1 MFFVVISI
9 FFLVFISN
17 ISKIVFCHKWMLD
30 EEKKMKKDKINSD
43 IPLFLIIPVL
53 NEQRI
58 IKETYYHFRNL
69 VIDFDN
75 VYTIFVTTEKEKNSG
90 KKTFDIIVDL
100 LNVDVQQK
108 MFVINYPHKSGVM
121 AHQLNYAIE
130 KLREQMGT
138 NDFWIGVYN
147 ADSRINTDT
156 INYVLKRTN
165 NTKCDKFC
173 MQQYSWYYCN
183 KEKQKGVMPS
193 CALWQTRWSITFE
206 MARVLIQNYFSR
218 LPLPKFLRIH
228 LEKMNYIIGHGFFI
242 NAKTLHLLGGFPQN
256 TINEDACLGYL
267 INCNDIKI
275 YPIPVLEMAESPD
288 KINVYLNQQDTW
300 YNGPVY
306 AFEYYRLY
314 KKKENCD
321 KYRCFLFAFKL
332 FLHAIYWIAAPLI
345 LYFACMFM
353 IDSVEK
359 IIIWLIIIFLHMP
372 FTNFIVHCFAKKH
385 KKHMDFSVPRASV
398 ACIPFYFIHCLGPL
412 KNIWKQLK
420 GRNTIDN
427 KYKTER

>member
-1 MFFVVISI
+1 MFYVIIII

-17 ISKIVFCHKWMLD
+17 IFKIFLCHKWMLD
-30 EEKKMKKDKINSD
+30 EEKKIKNDKINSD

-69 VIDFDN
+69 VMDFDN
-75 VYTIFVTTEKEKNSG
+75 VYIIFVTTEKEANSD
-90 KKTFDIIVDL
+90 KKTFDIIFDL
-100 LNVDVQQK
+100 LNKDDQQK
-108 MFVINYPHKSGVM
+108 IFVINYPHKSGVM

-130 KLREQMGT
+130 KLREKMGT
-138 NDFWIGVYN
+138 DDFWIGVYN

-156 INYVLKRTN
+156 INYVIKRIN
-165 NTKCDKFC
+165 SIKCEKFC

-183 KEKQKGVMPS
+183 KEKQKGIMQS

-206 MARVLIQNYFSR
+206 MARVLIQNHFSR
-218 LPLPKFLRIH
+218 LVMPRFLKIH

-242 NAKTLHLLGGFPQN
+242 NAKLLHWLGGFPQN

-267 INCNDIKI
+267 INCNDIR
-275 YPIPVLEMAESPD
+275 MSESPD
-288 KINVYLNQQDTW
+288 KMNVYLNQQDTW
-300 YNGPVY
+300 YNGPIY
-306 AFEYYRLY
+306 AFKYYRLY

-321 KYRCFLFAFKL
+321 RYRCLLFAFKL

-345 LYFACMFM
+345 LYFACMVM
-353 IDSVEK
+353 IDSIEK

-372 FTNFIVHCFAKKH
+372 FTNYLVHYFAKKH
-385 KKHMDFSVPRASV
+385 KKHMDFSVPCASM
-398 ACIPFYFIHCLGPL
+398 ACIPFYLIHCLGPM